1 MLFRSLEELAKILG
15 DELELPLIE
24 PRGSKQVTSDVRRY
38 KSIRRVG
45 PESLR
50 HFKRTFRAALKR
62 QIASGTY
69 DPDDPLV
76 VPEREDRRYRSF
88 QIAEEP
94 QSNAVI
100 IYMMDVSGSMGME
113 QKEMVRITAFWI
125 DTWIRSQYKN
135 LEVRYIVHDATAREV
150 DQHTFFHLKES
161 GGTKISSALELA
173 EALILQFY
181 PPEDWNIYPF
191 HFSDGDNWS
200 GGDTAHCIRLLEDRL
215 LPSVNQFSYG
225 QVKSAYGSGQFKVDL
240 DAHFGESSGNLVTAE
255 IPDREG
261 IVDAIRE
268 FLGKGR

>member
-1 MLFRSLEELAKILG
+1 
-15 DELELPLIE
+15 
-24 PRGSKQVTSDVRRY
+24 
-38 KSIRRVG
+38 
-45 PESLR
+45 
-50 HFKRTFRAALKR
+50 
-62 QIASGTY
+62 
-69 DPDDPLV
+69 
-76 VPEREDRRYRSF
+76 
-88 QIAEEP
+88 
-94 QSNAVI
+94 VI
-100 IYMMDVSGSMGME
+100 IYMMDVSGSMGTE

-173 EALILQFY
+173 DGLIGQHY
-181 PPEDWNIYPF
+181 PPGDWNIYPF

-200 GGDTAHCIRLLEDRL
+200 GGDTDHCIRLLEDRL

-225 QVKSAYGSGQFKVDL
+225 QVKSAYGSGQFKLDL
-240 DAHFGESSGNLVTAE
+240 DNHFTDDTENLVTSE

-261 IVDAIRE
+261 IMDAIRE